1 MQKQIKNDF
10 YICKRMGDKTMID
23 VKYKIINKSSKE
35 IPAELLVALLE
46 NHNIDEANLIC
57 EQYNLR
63 IYEIER
69 NKTEY
74 IFTITNTKQEY

>member
-1 MQKQIKNDF
+1 
-10 YICKRMGDKTMID
+10 MGDITMID

-69 NKTEY
+69 TKTEY
-74 IFTITNTKQEY
+74 TFTITNTKQEY

>member
-1 MQKQIKNDF
+1 
-10 YICKRMGDKTMID
+10 MGDKTMTD

-35 IPAELLVALLE
+35 IPSELCIALLE

-63 IYEIER
+63 INEIER
-69 NKTEY
+69 NKIEY

>member
-1 MQKQIKNDF
+1 MEGNK
-10 YICKRMGDKTMID
+10 MPD

-35 IPAELLVALLE
+35 IPAELYIALLE

-57 EQYNLR
+57 EEYNLR

-69 NKTEY
+69 TKTEY
-74 IFTITNTKQEY
+74 TFTITNTKQEY